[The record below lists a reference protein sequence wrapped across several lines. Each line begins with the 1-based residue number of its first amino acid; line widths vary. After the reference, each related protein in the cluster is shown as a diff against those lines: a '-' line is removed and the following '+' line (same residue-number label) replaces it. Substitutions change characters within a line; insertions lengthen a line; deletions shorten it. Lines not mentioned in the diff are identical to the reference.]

1 MKPFAIHHNS
11 AVIYFLPEKQFRYST
26 AIPLEFMSEFS
37 SELQMALPKILLWI
51 GVKCRFSRWST
62 VFAVWE
68 GPAVSTTTTDFFLS
82 SLYRWHFLRT
92 ILMDLCFLV
101 KNFLEIFDR
110 SWEHLPN
117 NPENCFLEVDFPFLC
132 CVWWQYGLWSFQ
144 VRKIFSYKST
154 YSREIIEFWTLMKSR
169 GGWILQ
175 VDLPFKY
182 VAVSWWILEAY
193 PISLCSK
200 WIKSRVVPP
209 LF

>member
-1 MKPFAIHHNS
+1 MKPFAIHQNS
-11 AVIYFLPEKQFRYST
+11 AVIYFMPAKQFRHSM

-101 KNFLEIFDR
+101 KNFLEICNR
-110 SWEHLPN
+110 SWEHLPY
-117 NPENCFLEVDFPFLC
+117 NPEKLLPRGGLPFLC
-132 CVWWQYGLWSFQ
+132 C
-144 VRKIFSYKST
+144 I
-154 YSREIIEFWTLMKSR
+154 LMKSR
-169 GGWILQ
+169 GGCILHVDPPFMWLYLDGWWILQ
-175 VDLPFKY
+175 AFPTF
-182 VAVSWWILEAY
+182 
-193 PISLCSK
+193 LCSDL
-200 WIKSRVVPP
+200 IKFRGVTYP
-209 LF
+209 LFF